1 MGELTCSLIILQ
13 CRVTKM
19 CEIIAII
26 EPPQEI
32 VAVVETVMTAGS
44 SLNENELLKIYEQG
58 KEDYTNGKPTPTKE
72 NQPFVYQLDQDVAK
86 LGFEIEK
93 LKNKSVKA
101 VRIVVPAMPE
111 KYLAYDIK
119 AVINLPPECQNAI
132 CIKSQNGEVG
142 LIETGETMSVSPDLT
157 ISEFYLAPVYRLE
170 AETIH
175 AVFDQQQLNDIDA
188 AQERAERER
197 AERERAER
205 ESLLAYKYLAKWLTD
220 NYLDGIR
227 AKAVDRELE
236 ANGIKVYVNKNG
248 LNALLD
254 KPFVRNSTIPRAELD
269 ELIYADAKKAMLNE
283 KARIDRGE
291 VDLSMA
297 SDFNVIDY
305 NYTNDIL

>member
-1 MGELTCSLIILQ
+1 M
-13 CRVTKM
+13 
-19 CEIIAII
+19 A
-26 EPPQEI
+26 
-32 VAVVETVMTAGS
+32 
-44 SLNENELLKIYEQG
+44 
-58 KEDYTNGKPTPTKE
+58 TPTKE
-72 NQPFVYQLDQDVAK
+72 NQPFVYQLGQDVAK
-86 LGFEIEK
+86 LGFEIDK

-101 VRIVVPAMPE
+101 VRIVVPAIPE
-111 KYLAYDIK
+111 KYLAYGIK

-132 CIKSQNGEVG
+132 CIKSQNGDVG
-142 LIETGETMSVSPDLT
+142 LIETGETMSVSPSLT
-157 ISEFYLAPVYRLE
+157 VSEFYLAPVYRLE
-170 AETIH
+170 AETIN

-197 AERERAER
+197 EERERAER
-205 ESLLAYKYLAKWLTD
+205 ESASVYKYLAKWLTD

-227 AKAVDRELE
+227 TKAVDSVLE

-269 ELIYADAKKAMLNE
+269 ELIYADAKTAMLNE

-291 VDLSMA
+291 VDLSVA

-305 NYTNDIL
+305 DYISDLL